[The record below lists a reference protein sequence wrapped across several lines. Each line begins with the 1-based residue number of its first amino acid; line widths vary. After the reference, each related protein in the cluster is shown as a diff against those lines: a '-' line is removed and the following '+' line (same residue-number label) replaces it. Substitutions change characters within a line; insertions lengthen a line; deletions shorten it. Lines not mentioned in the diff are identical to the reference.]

1 MRQGRCKRRL
11 SKFARHA
18 VDRSFTNAS
27 KILNE
32 KEFMDVKK
40 RKHCLNTMGKMDNV
54 TVLAGRGAAVPVR
67 PGDEVTII
75 NVSGT
80 QVVDFWCL
88 PKSSPQ
94 EYLSLE
100 HCREVLGKI
109 YFAPGDTLIS
119 DRYVP
124 IIDYVADTA
133 GGLHDTLIAPCNPD
147 MYRRFGRRADH
158 PSCTGN
164 FWSAVQST
172 GLSISFVPSPWN
184 LFMRAKVKEDGS
196 IEYAR
201 PPFIPG
207 GHVTLRMRRE
217 AMIIVSACPDDCYPT
232 NGGDGSPRDF
242 LIEIKPA
249 E

>member
-1 MRQGRCKRRL
+1 MERIR
-11 SKFARHA
+11 
-18 VDRSFTNAS
+18 VP
-27 KILNE
+27 
-32 KEFMDVKK
+32 
-40 RKHCLNTMGKMDNV
+40 
-54 TVLAGRGAAVPVR
+54 AGQGAAVPVR
-67 PGDEVTII
+67 AGDEVTIV

-88 PKSSPQ
+88 PRSSPQ

-109 YFAPGDTLIS
+109 YFAPGDILIS
-119 DRYVP
+119 DRYLPVF
-124 IIDYVADTA
+124 DYVADTTR
-133 GGLHDTLIAPCNPD
+133 GLHDTLIAPCNPE
-147 MYRRFGRRADH
+147 MYRRFGRPGDH

-164 FWSAVQST
+164 FRAAVTSVGWSMP
-172 GLSISFVPSPWN
+172 FVPSPWN

-201 PPFIPG
+201 PPYIPDG
-207 GHVTLRMRRE
+207 RVTLRMRRD

-242 LIEIKPA
+242 VIEISSS
-249 E
+249 